1 MGSGRALIA
10 LWVIGS
16 AMSWVGWMLFVR
28 MSCVRELNGRLR
40 CQTEQTWLSF
50 LRDTAR
56 DPLELALMGLV
67 PSLLLLV
74 IGIALFQAM
83 RRS

>member
-1 MGSGRALIA
+1 MGTGRALIT
-10 LWVIGS
+10 LWAVGS
-16 AMSWVGWMLFVR
+16 AMSWIGWMLFVR
-28 MSCVRELNGRLR
+28 MSCLREVDGRLW
-40 CQTEQTWLSF
+40 CQADNPWLPF
-50 LRDTAR
+50 LRGSAR
-56 DPLELALMGLV
+56 DPLEIALMGLV